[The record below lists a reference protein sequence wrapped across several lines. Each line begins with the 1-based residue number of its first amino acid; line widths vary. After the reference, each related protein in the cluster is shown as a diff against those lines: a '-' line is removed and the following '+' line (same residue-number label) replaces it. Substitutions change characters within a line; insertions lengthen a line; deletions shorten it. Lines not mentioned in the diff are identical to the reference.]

1 VQIGGDRTAR
11 DLRTSRRRRPCVV
24 RRGRLEDRG
33 RIRTLRERGVV
44 DRRETRLGRS
54 PPACHRCRNL
64 RRLDIRVRHTF
75 LTPRVGPGGF
85 PYGAR
90 RDRVPAHS
98 SRSVML
104 CTFPSRVRAEG
115 RLSGGWR
122 MATSSSLTRVPV
134 HATCYRRRSRTW
146 TAAATGSRI
155 ASQHNRTGGR
165 LTTPHDRPGGSTT
178 QEIQVGREY
187 PSEGWRHRS
196 SRACERRPPH
206 RHWPPLAGPL
216 VERLGRHPLSSL
228 EGGRSTALR

>member
-98 SRSVML
+98 SRSVIEREERTGKGPRPEVGRDYFV
-104 CTFPSRVRAEG
+104 TFRLYGSRRAPE
-115 RLSGGWR
+115 SNV
-122 MATSSSLTRVPV
+122 SLTD
-134 HATCYRRRSRTW
+134 CWSF
-146 TAAATGSRI
+146 
-155 ASQHNRTGGR
+155 
-165 LTTPHDRPGGSTT
+165 L
-178 QEIQVGREY
+178 
-187 PSEGWRHRS
+187 
-196 SRACERRPPH
+196 
-206 RHWPPLAGPL
+206 
-216 VERLGRHPLSSL
+216 
-228 EGGRSTALR
+228 